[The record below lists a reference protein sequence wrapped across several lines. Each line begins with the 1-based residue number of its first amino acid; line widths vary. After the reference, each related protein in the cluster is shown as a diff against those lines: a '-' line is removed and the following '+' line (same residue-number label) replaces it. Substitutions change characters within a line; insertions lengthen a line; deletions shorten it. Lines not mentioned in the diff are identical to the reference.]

1 MPDTAPVFEV
11 DAPVDDESDA
21 GVVDLECADDPEV
34 DGSADASHGVAPS
47 AAPMPSA
54 TANAPTRP
62 MYLEYPI
69 VVPFPGPRPLHD
81 GELPVIRADR
91 QRFRHT
97 ARVIDYS
104 DRRTCGSVLA

>member
-1 MPDTAPVFEV
+1 MVAFCVDPDSADGAESDLPDTAPVLEV
-11 DAPVDDESDA
+11 AAPVDDESDD

-69 VVPFPGPRPLHD
+69 VGSFPGPRPCLT
-81 GELPVIRADR
+81 GR
-91 QRFRHT
+91 
-97 ARVIDYS
+97 
-104 DRRTCGSVLA
+104 C

>member
-1 MPDTAPVFEV
+1 MPDTAPVLEV
-11 DAPVDDESDA
+11 AAPVDDESDDGA
-21 GVVDLECADDPEV
+21 VDAECADEPEV

-69 VVPFPGPRPLHD
+69 IVSFPRPRPCLTGRCRFPFPGHAP
-81 GELPVIRADR
+81 A
-91 QRFRHT
+91 
-97 ARVIDYS
+97 
-104 DRRTCGSVLA
+104 

>member
-1 MPDTAPVFEV
+1 MEPDLPDTAPVFEV
-11 DAPVDDESDA
+11 AAPVDDESDD
-21 GVVDLECADDPEV
+21 GSVDAACPDEPEG

-69 VVPFPGPRPLHD
+69 VVSFPGHAP
-81 GELPVIRADR
+81 A
-91 QRFRHT
+91 
-97 ARVIDYS
+97 
-104 DRRTCGSVLA
+104 

>member
-1 MPDTAPVFEV
+1 DFVDFCVDPDAVDGVEPELPDTAPVFEV
-11 DAPVDDESDA
+11 AAPVDDESEDGPVEA
-21 GVVDLECADDPEV
+21 RCPDEPEG

-69 VVPFPGPRPLHD
+69 IVPFPRPRPCST
-81 GELPVIRADR
+81 ER
-91 QRFRHT
+91 
-97 ARVIDYS
+97 
-104 DRRTCGSVLA
+104 C